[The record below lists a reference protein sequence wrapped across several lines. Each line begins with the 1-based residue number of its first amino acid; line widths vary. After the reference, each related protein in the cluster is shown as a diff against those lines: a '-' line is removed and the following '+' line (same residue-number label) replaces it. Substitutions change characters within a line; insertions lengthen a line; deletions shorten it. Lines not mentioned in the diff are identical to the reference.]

1 MITTARMD
9 NPGHAPYTAEMLETF
24 HRRPLPPALIA
35 LSSGEGR
42 RLFAEA
48 LAAGTMEGYFA
59 IAEHFQ
65 TQAEPAYCGLTSL
78 TVALNSLGIDPG
90 RPWKGPWRWFDE
102 NMLDCCVALDEVR
115 ARGITLDELA
125 CLARCNGARAEVERA
140 ADHPLAALRRQVA
153 RMASAADGP
162 RLLASYARGALEQT
176 GEGHFSPVA
185 GYHAGRD
192 LALVLDVARFKYP
205 PHWVAIADL
214 HAATRTIDP
223 ATGRSR
229 GWIVLSRAAR
239 SAAFAMQVRSD
250 RLSWSAVSELVAVGR
265 SAVARAVADASAVG
279 REIELAAVT
288 RAWLAGV
295 QPLVAAVGFR
305 ELLDP
310 ALVVHRD
317 ALKAELLD
325 SPAGALA
332 ATIAAGLELD
342 AGFAALLVLAAP
354 SPVLD
359 EAGAM
364 AGPWRALRET
374 LSPALTEQL
383 EQLDAQLTEVIV
395 AGSCCTR

>member
-1 MITTARMD
+1 
-9 NPGHAPYTAEMLETF
+9 MLETF

-35 LSSGEGR
+35 LSSDEGR

-78 TVALNSLGIDPG
+78 TIVLNSLGIDPG
-90 RPWKGPWRWFDE
+90 RRWKGPWRWFDE
-102 NMLDCCVALDEVR
+102 TMLDCCVALDEVR

-125 CLARCNGARAEVERA
+125 CLARCNGARAEVERGE
-140 ADHPLAALRRQVA
+140 DHPLAGFRAHVA
-153 RMASAADGP
+153 RMAGTADGP
-162 RLLASYARGALEQT
+162 RLLASYARGVLDQT

-205 PHWVAIADL
+205 PHWVAITTL

-229 GWIVLSRAAR
+229 GWIVLSRATR
-239 SAAFAMQVRSD
+239 SAAFALQVRSD
-250 RLSWSAVSELVAVGR
+250 RLSWAAVGALVAVGR
-265 SAVARAVADASAVG
+265 AAVARAVADATAEDRALELSAV
-279 REIELAAVT
+279 AQ
-288 RAWLAGV
+288 AWLVGV
-295 QPLVAAVGFR
+295 RPLVAAIGFR

-317 ALKAELLD
+317 ALKAELLA
-325 SPAGALA
+325 SRAGALA
-332 ATIAAGLELD
+332 AALAAGLELD
-342 AGFAALLVLAAP
+342 AGFAALLLLAAP
-354 SPVLD
+354 APVLD
-359 EAGAM
+359 AAGAM
-364 AGPWRALRET
+364 AGTWRALREA
-374 LSPALTEQL
+374 LSPALIEQL
-383 EQLDAQLTEVIV
+383 ELLDAQLAEVITS
-395 AGSCCTR
+395 GSCCVR

>member
-1 MITTARMD
+1 MD
-9 NPGHAPYTAEMLETF
+9 NPGPRPYTARMLETF

-35 LSSGEGR
+35 LSSDEGR
-42 RLFAEA
+42 RVFAEA

-78 TVALNSLGIDPG
+78 TIALNSLGIDPG

-102 NMLDCCVALDEVR
+102 TMLDCCVALDEVR

-125 CLARCNGARAEVERA
+125 CLARCNGAQAEVERGD
-140 ADHPLAALRRQVA
+140 DHPLAGFRAQIA
-153 RMASAADGP
+153 RMAGTAEGP
-162 RLLASYARGALEQT
+162 RLLASYARGVLDQT

-229 GWIVLSRAAR
+229 GWIVLSRATR
-239 SAAFAMQVRSD
+239 SAALAMQVRSD
-250 RLSWSAVSELVAVGR
+250 RLGWAAVTELVTVGR
-265 SAVARAVADASAVG
+265 AAVARTVAEVTAAGHPLALEAVV
-279 REIELAAVT
+279 

-295 QPLVAAVGFR
+295 RPLVAAIGFR

-317 ALKAELLD
+317 ALKTELGA
-325 SPAGALA
+325 SSTGALA

-342 AGFAALLVLAAP
+342 PALAALLVLAAP
-354 SPVLD
+354 ARVID
-359 EAGAM
+359 AAGAM
-364 AGPWRALRET
+364 AGPWRALREP

-383 EQLDAQLTEVIV
+383 AQLDAQLAEVIT
-395 AGSCCTR
+395 AGSCCVR

>member
-1 MITTARMD
+1 MD
-9 NPGHAPYTAEMLETF
+9 NAGHGPYTAGMLETF

-35 LSSGEGR
+35 LSSDEGR
-42 RLFAEA
+42 RVFAEA

-78 TVALNSLGIDPG
+78 TIVLNSLGIDPG

-102 NMLDCCVALDEVR
+102 TMLDCCVALDEVR

-125 CLARCNGARAEVERA
+125 CLARCNGARAEVERGG
-140 ADHPLAALRRQVA
+140 DHPLAGFRGQVA
-153 RMASAADGP
+153 RMAGTADGS
-162 RLLASYARGALEQT
+162 RLLASYARGVLDQT
-176 GEGHFSPVA
+176 GDGHFSPVA

-214 HAATRTIDP
+214 YAATRTIDP

-229 GWIVLSRAAR
+229 GWIVLSRATR
-239 SAAFAMQVRSD
+239 SAALAMQVRSD
-250 RLSWSAVSELVAVGR
+250 RLGWAAVSELVAVGR
-265 SAVARAVADASAVG
+265 AAVARAVEEATDAG
-279 REIELAAVT
+279 RALELAAVA

-295 QPLVAAVGFR
+295 RPLVAAIGFR
-305 ELLDP
+305 EVLDP
-310 ALVVHRD
+310 ALVAHRD
-317 ALKAELLD
+317 TLKAELVA
-325 SPAGALA
+325 SSTGALA

-342 AGFAALLVLAAP
+342 AGFAALLLLAAP
-354 SPVLD
+354 APVID
-359 EAGAM
+359 AAGAM
-364 AGPWRALRET
+364 AGPWRALREA

-383 EQLDAQLTEVIV
+383 AQLDAQLAEVIT
-395 AGSCCTR
+395 AGSCCVR